1 MDWRCIGRP
10 TCKPFDHLQVRQSMH
25 QSKLKSAGVPQMHAP
40 IQRSISPSRSLT
52 CISPVPPGH
61 STSSNVDPAS
71 FSASCSRGDKKCSLC
86 QPTLSFCD
94 MVRYGA
100 MLKKRDIAKWRWR
113 RGWCYVN
120 VGGCYIGSR
129 MNRKAHESRKPRNA
143 TCRNPWDSQTR
154 VSSQGFARG
163 ACCLLFYKC
172 DSVPKQVLPDY

>member
-1 MDWRCIGRP
+1 
-10 TCKPFDHLQVRQSMH
+10 MH
-25 QSKLKSAGVPQMHAP
+25 QSKLKSAGVSQMHAP

-129 MNRKAHESRKPRNA
+129 KNRRRTNQENHAMPRVETHGIVKQGSLVRGLQGA
-143 TCRNPWDSQTR
+143 RVVYFSTSVIVCRNR
-154 VSSQGFARG
+154 
-163 ACCLLFYKC
+163 FYPTTKT
-172 DSVPKQVLPDY
+172 KG